1 MDLNLAAYQT
11 DLSSERAVCLPCRQ
25 TAGGA
30 VADLEE
36 GFLEVCRGEKRPM
49 FLRIKTL
56 YDGSWQHKEEGS
68 DSPFISKNVL
78 QGILTVQIY
87 TH

>member
-1 MDLNLAAYQT
+1 MDETDGMKSVIQNLNLA
-11 DLSSERAVCLPCRQ
+11 DLSSERAACLPCRH

-36 GFLEVCRGEKRPM
+36 GFLKVCRGEKRPM

-56 YDGSWQHKEEGS
+56 YDGS
-68 DSPFISKNVL
+68 
-78 QGILTVQIY
+78 
-87 TH
+87 